1 MRITP
6 CTLFTSLRTTDSLK
20 DQESYFFAELK
31 RLKVVIDRLKTR
43 EKIFIILDE
52 ILKGTNSVDKQKGSL
67 ALVEQLIELNASG
80 VIATHDLLLGE
91 LANSYPDI
99 IRNFRFEADIT
110 NDELS
115 FSYRLQPGIAQNM
128 NAYFLMRKMG
138 IIKR

>member
-52 ILKGTNSVDKQKGSL
+52 ILKGTNSIDKQKGSL

-138 IIKR
+138 IIKK